1 MKVAKLYKQRYRLL
15 ITISD
20 FDMRGES
27 NMEALEKKYD
37 TGMELKQ
44 MELAETFEISEDT
57 LRMIDSSMAELKKG
71 KASEA
76 VDLSNFE
83 E

>member
-1 MKVAKLYKQRYRLL
+1 
-15 ITISD
+15 
-20 FDMRGES
+20 
-27 NMEALEKKYD
+27 MEALEKKYD
-37 TGMELKQ
+37 TEMELKQ